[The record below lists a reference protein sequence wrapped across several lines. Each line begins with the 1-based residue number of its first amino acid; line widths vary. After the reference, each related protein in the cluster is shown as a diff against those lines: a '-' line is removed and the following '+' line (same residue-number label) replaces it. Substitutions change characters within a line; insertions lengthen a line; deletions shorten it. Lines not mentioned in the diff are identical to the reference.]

1 MRAMDLD
8 GPSMELLAAVREEGR
23 RRPGPEAAFREAVLV
38 ELRRRC
44 LANEPAELPGPVLA
58 EFFRRFLADHP
69 AVREEV
75 AVRVRM
81 ARLAAGRRV
90 PREGG
95 VSQRLHQVRLWELG
109 GEQAGGGA
117 SPEEEAAL
125 TELWAGARRV
135 ATDREWVRRRTLAGH
150 GAAAREQGML
160 AFVLDLLDR
169 FGGPPG
175 A

>member
-1 MRAMDLD
+1 MDLD

-23 RRPGPEAAFREAVLV
+23 RRPGPETAFREAVLV

-44 LANEPAELPGPVLA
+44 LAKEPAELPGPVLA
-58 EFFRRFLADHP
+58 EFLRRFLGDHP
-69 AVREEV
+69 AVGEEV

-90 PREGG
+90 PQEGG
-95 VSQRLHQVRLWELG
+95 VSPRLHQVELWELG
-109 GEQAGGGA
+109 GEQPGGGA
-117 SPEEEAAL
+117 SPEEEEATLA
-125 TELWAGARRV
+125 ELWASARRV
-135 ATDREWVRRRTLAGH
+135 ATDREWVRPRTLAGH

-160 AFVLDLLDR
+160 AFLLDLLDR
-169 FGGPPG
+169 FGGPSG